1 MINKGEFYLKATGM
15 VSQSSQEM
23 IQYNKEKKRKRKNKY
38 IPGLAAFRFRPSE
51 DWDKSQALNLFN
63 KQVKQIGSFKIDQTY
78 FQDCIKGMQLL
89 SKESIDL
96 IIADPPFGLDFS
108 GKESIYNRDSDFVV
122 EDYKEI
128 QSNYNDF
135 TEQWISQLPRLMKPT
150 SSAYIF
156 SGWTNLEDIL
166 RSLRNSGLI
175 VLNHLI
181 WQYQFGV
188 YTKIKFVTSHY
199 HILFLAKD
207 PKEYYFNKIEHYP
220 TDVWDIKRDYSPGEK
235 KNGTKLPAQLIQ
247 RCIDFSSKP
256 GDIILDP
263 FMGNGTT
270 AEAAIANYRH
280 FIGFE
285 INDKMRSIIEHNL
298 DITPL
303 GRDYRMYK
311 TLLPS
316 IDDLKR
322 KYPKAYEVYISEVK
336 NKERGML
343 EWFHHERK
351 QNY

>member
-1 MINKGEFYLKATGM
+1 MIIKGEFYLKAAGM
-15 VSQSSQEM
+15 VSQSFQEM
-23 IQYNKEKKRKRKNKY
+23 IQTPKEKKRKRKNKY

-51 DWDKSQALNLFN
+51 DWNKSHALKFFN
-63 KQVKQIGSFKIDQTY
+63 KQIQQIGSFKIDQTY
-78 FQDCIKGMQLL
+78 FQDCIRGMQSLPT
-89 SKESIDL
+89 KSIDL

-108 GKESIYNRDSDFVV
+108 GKESIYNRDSAYVV
-122 EDYKEI
+122 EDYGEI

-135 TEQWISQLPRLMKPT
+135 TERWIFQLPRIMKPT

-166 RSLRNSGLI
+166 RSIRKSGLT

-207 PKEYYFNKIEHYP
+207 PKKYYFNKIEHYP
-220 TDVWDIKRDYSPGEK
+220 TDIWDIKREYSPGRK
-235 KNGTKLPAQLIQ
+235 KNGTKLPVQLIQ

-270 AEAAIANYRH
+270 AEAAKANYRH

-285 INDKMRSIIEHNL
+285 INEKMRSIIEQNL
-298 DITPL
+298 DMTSL

-316 IDDLKR
+316 IDELKR
-322 KYPKAYEVYISEVK
+322 KYPKAYEVFISEVK
-336 NKERGML
+336 NRESGML
-343 EWFHHERK
+343 EWFHYEKK
-351 QNY
+351 QS